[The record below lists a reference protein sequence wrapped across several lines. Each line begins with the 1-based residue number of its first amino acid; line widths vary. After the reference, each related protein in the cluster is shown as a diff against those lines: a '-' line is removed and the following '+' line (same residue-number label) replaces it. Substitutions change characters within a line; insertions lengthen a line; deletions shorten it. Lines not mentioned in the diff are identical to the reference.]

1 MDYLSCMKIVRKED
15 LPREKLARLG
25 AGELSLVEI
34 LTLII
39 SSGFAKHSATILAQ
53 ELINSVDGDLAVLA
67 RYNLFD
73 FKKLRGIGP
82 AKAALL
88 VASLELGRRRQIFES
103 STKLVIRNS
112 IDAYSLIKPYLADLI
127 REEFWVFH
135 LNRASTVVLAEKLSI
150 GGVSGTTVDIRLLY
164 KSALERLTSSIIL
177 AHNHPSNQMRPSSS
191 DIELTKQVVA
201 AGKIF
206 DIDVVD
212 HLIVGASTFYSF
224 ADEGK
229 LN

>member
-1 MDYLSCMKIVRKED
+1 MKITKKED
-15 LPREKLARLG
+15 MPREKLARLG
-25 AGELSLVEI
+25 ASDMSLVEI
-34 LTLII
+34 LTILIG
-39 SSGFAKHSATILAQ
+39 SGFAEHSASDLAKQ
-53 ELINSVDGDLAVLA
+53 LLTDIEGDLSVLA
-67 RYNLFD
+67 RYNSFD
-73 FKKLRGIGP
+73 FRKLKGIGP

-88 VASLELGRRRQIFES
+88 VAALELGRRRQIYES
-103 STKLVIRNS
+103 SSKLVIRNS
-112 IDAYSLIKPYLADLI
+112 VDAYGLIKPYLADLI

-177 AHNHPSNQMRPSSS
+177 AHNHPSDQMRPSRS
-191 DIELTKQVVA
+191 DIELTRQVVK

-212 HLIVGASTFYSF
+212 HLIVGASSFYSF

>member
-1 MDYLSCMKIVRKED
+1 MKIVRKED
-15 LPREKLARLG
+15 MPREKLARHG

-34 LTLII
+34 LTILI
-39 SSGFAKHSATILAQ
+39 SSGFANHSAADLAQ
-53 ELINSVDGDLAVLA
+53 GLVDSVAGDLSILA
-67 RYNLFD
+67 RYNVFD
-73 FKKLRGIGP
+73 FKKVTGLGD

-150 GGVSGTTVDIRLLY
+150 GGVSGTTVDIRLLF

-177 AHNHPSNQMRPSSS
+177 AHNHPSDQMRPSWS
-191 DIELTKQVVA
+191 DVELTKQVVK
-201 AGKIF
+201 AGKLF

>member
-1 MDYLSCMKIVRKED
+1 MKIVRKEER
-15 LPREKLARLG
+15 PREKLARLG
-25 AGELSLVEI
+25 AAELSLVEI
-34 LTLII
+34 LTLLI
-39 SSGFAKHSATILAQ
+39 SSGYANHSATALAKG
-53 ELINSVDGDLAVLA
+53 LVDSVDGDLAVLA
-67 RYNLFD
+67 RYNVFD
-73 FKKLRGIGP
+73 FKKVTGIGS

-103 STKLVIRNS
+103 SSKLVIRNS

-135 LNRASTVVLAEKLSI
+135 LNRASSVVLAEKLSI
-150 GGVSGTTVDIRLLY
+150 GGVSGTTVDIRLLF

-177 AHNHPSNQMRPSSS
+177 AHNHPSDQMRPSRS
-191 DIELTKQVVA
+191 DIELTKQVVK
-201 AGKIF
+201 AGKLF
-206 DIDVVD
+206 NIDVVD
-212 HLIVGASTFYSF
+212 HLIVGSSAFYSF

>member
-1 MDYLSCMKIVRKED
+1 MKITKKED
-15 LPREKLARLG
+15 MPREKLARLG
-25 AGELSLVEI
+25 ASDMSLVEI
-34 LTLII
+34 LTILIG
-39 SSGFAKHSATILAQ
+39 SGFAEHSASDLAKKLLADI
-53 ELINSVDGDLAVLA
+53 EGDLSMLA
-67 RYNLFD
+67 RYNSFD
-73 FKKLRGIGP
+73 FRKLKGIGP

-88 VASLELGRRRQIFES
+88 VAALELGRRRQIYES
-103 STKLVIRNS
+103 SSKLVIRNS
-112 IDAYSLIKPYLADLI
+112 VDAYSLIKPYLADLI

-177 AHNHPSNQMRPSSS
+177 AHNHPSDQMRPSRS
-191 DIELTKQVVA
+191 DIELTRQVVK

-212 HLIVGASTFYSF
+212 HLIVGASSFYSF

>member
-1 MDYLSCMKIVRKED
+1 MKIVRKED
-15 LPREKLARLG
+15 MPREKLARLG
-25 AGELSLVEI
+25 ASELSLVEI
-34 LTLII
+34 LTLLI
-39 SSGFAKHSATILAQ
+39 SSGFANHSATDLAQ
-53 ELINSVDGDLAVLA
+53 GLVDSVDGDLVVLA
-67 RYNLFD
+67 RFNVYD
-73 FKKLRGIGP
+73 FMKLPGIGS

-103 STKLVIRNS
+103 SSKLVIRNS

-150 GGVSGTTVDIRLLY
+150 GGVSGTTVDIRLLF

-177 AHNHPSNQMRPSSS
+177 AHNHPSDQMRPSKS
-191 DIELTKQVVA
+191 DIELTKQVVK
-201 AGKIF
+201 AGKLF
-206 DIDVVD
+206 NIDVVD
-212 HLIVGASTFYSF
+212 HLIVGATNFYSF

>member
-1 MDYLSCMKIVRKED
+1 MKIVRKAD

-39 SSGFAKHSATILAQ
+39 SSGFANHSALDLAQ
-53 ELINSVDGDLAVLA
+53 NLVHSVDGDLTVLA
-67 RYNLFD
+67 RYNIFD
-73 FKKLRGIGP
+73 FKKLKGIGT

-88 VASLELGRRRQIFES
+88 VASLELGRRRQLFES
-103 STKLVIRNS
+103 SSKLVIRNS
-112 IDAYSLIKPYLADLI
+112 VDAYSLIKPYLADLI

-150 GGVSGTTVDIRLLY
+150 GGVSGTTVDIRLLF

-177 AHNHPSNQMRPSSS
+177 AHNHPSDQMRPSRS
-191 DIELTKQVVA
+191 DIELTKQVVK
-201 AGKIF
+201 AGRLF

-212 HLIVGASTFYSF
+212 HLIVGASSFYSF

>member
-1 MDYLSCMKIVRKED
+1 MKINRKGD

-34 LTLII
+34 LTLLI
-39 SSGFAKHSATILAQ
+39 SSGYKNHSASDLAQ
-53 ELINSVDGDLAVLA
+53 GLVDSVEGDLAVLA
-67 RYNLFD
+67 RYNIYD
-73 FKKLRGIGP
+73 FKKVSGIGS
-82 AKAALL
+82 AKAAML
-88 VASLELGRRRQIFES
+88 VAALELGRRRQIFES
-103 STKLVIRNS
+103 RSKLVIRNS
-112 IDAYSLIKPYLADLI
+112 IDAYSIVKPYLADLI

-177 AHNHPSNQMRPSSS
+177 AHNHPSGQMRPSSF
-191 DIELTKQVVA
+191 DIEMTNQVMK
-201 AGKIF
+201 AGKLF
-206 DIDVVD
+206 GIDVVD
-212 HLIVGASTFYSF
+212 HLIVGASSFYSF

>member
-1 MDYLSCMKIVRKED
+1 MKIVRKED

-25 AGELSLVEI
+25 AADLSLVEI

-39 SSGFAKHSATILAQ
+39 SSGFANHSAAELAQ
-53 ELINSVDGDLAVLA
+53 NIVNAIDGDLSVLA

-73 FKKLRGIGP
+73 FKKMQGIGSS
-82 AKAALL
+82 KAALL
-88 VASLELGRRRQIFES
+88 VAAIELGRRRQIFES
-103 STKLVIRNS
+103 SSKLVIRNS

-150 GGVSGTTVDIRLLY
+150 GGVSGTTVDIRLLF

-177 AHNHPSNQMRPSSS
+177 AHNHPSDQMRPSIS
-191 DIELTKQVVA
+191 DIELTNQVVK
-201 AGKIF
+201 AGQLF

-212 HLIVGASTFYSF
+212 HLIIGSTTFYSF

>member
-1 MDYLSCMKIVRKED
+1 MKIVRKED

-39 SSGFAKHSATILAQ
+39 SSGFANHSAADLAHN
-53 ELINSVDGDLAVLA
+53 LVNSVDGDLAVLA
-67 RYNLFD
+67 RYNIFD
-73 FKKLRGIGP
+73 FKKLPGIGS

-103 STKLVIRNS
+103 SSKLIIRNS
-112 IDAYSLIKPYLADLI
+112 VDAYDLIKPYLADLI

-135 LNRASTVVLAEKLSI
+135 LNRANTVVLAEKLSI

-177 AHNHPSNQMRPSSS
+177 AHNHPSDQMRPSRS
-191 DIELTKQVVA
+191 DIELTKQVVK
-201 AGKIF
+201 AGNLF
-206 DIDVVD
+206 GIDVVD
-212 HLIVGASTFYSF
+212 HLIVGSSSFYSF

>member
-1 MDYLSCMKIVRKED
+1 MKITKKED
-15 LPREKLARLG
+15 MPREKLARLG
-25 AGELSLVEI
+25 ASDMSLVEI
-34 LTLII
+34 LTILIG
-39 SSGFAKHSATILAQ
+39 SGFAEHSASDLAKQ
-53 ELINSVDGDLAVLA
+53 LLTDIEGDLSVLA
-67 RYNLFD
+67 RYNSFD
-73 FKKLRGIGP
+73 FRKLKGIGP

-88 VASLELGRRRQIFES
+88 VAALELGRRRQIYES
-103 STKLVIRNS
+103 SSKLVIRNS
-112 IDAYSLIKPYLADLI
+112 VDAYSLIKPYLADLI

-177 AHNHPSNQMRPSSS
+177 AHNHPSDQMRPSRS
-191 DIELTKQVVA
+191 DIELTRQVVK

-212 HLIVGASTFYSF
+212 HLIVGASSFYSF

>member
-1 MDYLSCMKIVRKED
+1 MKIVRKED
-15 LPREKLARLG
+15 MPREKLARLG
-25 AGELSLVEI
+25 VGALSLVEI

-39 SSGFAKHSATILAQ
+39 NTGFAKHSAADLANQ
-53 ELINSVDGDLAVLA
+53 LVNAVDGDLSVLA
-67 RYNLFD
+67 RFNVFD
-73 FKKLRGIGP
+73 FKKMNGIGA

-103 STKLVIRNS
+103 SSKLVIRNS
-112 IDAYSLIKPYLADLI
+112 IDAYGLIKPYLADLI

-150 GGVSGTTVDIRLLY
+150 GGVSGTTVDLRLLF

-177 AHNHPSNQMRPSSS
+177 AHNHPSDQMRPSRS
-191 DIELTKQVVA
+191 DIELTKQVVK
-201 AGKIF
+201 AGKLF

-212 HLIVGASTFYSF
+212 HLIVGASSFYSF

>member
-1 MDYLSCMKIVRKED
+1 M
-15 LPREKLARLG
+15 PREKLARLG
-25 AGELSLVEI
+25 ASDMSLVEI
-34 LTLII
+34 LTILIG
-39 SSGFAKHSATILAQ
+39 SGFAEHSAADLAQ
-53 ELINSVDGDLAVLA
+53 QLLDTIENDLCVLA
-67 RYNLFD
+67 RYNSYD
-73 FKKLRGIGP
+73 FKKLKGIGP

-88 VASLELGRRRQIFES
+88 VAALELGRRRQIFES

-112 IDAYSLIKPYLADLI
+112 IDAYGLIKPYLADLI

-135 LNRASTVVLAEKLSI
+135 LNRASSVVLAEKLSI

-177 AHNHPSNQMRPSSS
+177 AHNHPSGQMRPSRS
-191 DIELTKQVVA
+191 DIELTKQVVK
-201 AGKIF
+201 AGKLF
-206 DIDVVD
+206 GIDVVD
-212 HLIVGASTFYSF
+212 HLIVGASSFYSF

>member
-1 MDYLSCMKIVRKED
+1 MKIVRKED
-15 LPREKLARLG
+15 MPREKLARIG
-25 AGELSLVEI
+25 AADLSLVEI

-39 SSGFAKHSATILAQ
+39 SSGFANHSAAELAQ
-53 ELINSVDGDLAVLA
+53 NIVNAIDGDLSVLA

-73 FKKLRGIGP
+73 FKKMQGIGSS
-82 AKAALL
+82 KAALL
-88 VASLELGRRRQIFES
+88 VAAIELGRRRQIFES
-103 STKLVIRNS
+103 SSKLVIRNS

-150 GGVSGTTVDIRLLY
+150 GGVSGTTVDIRLLF

-177 AHNHPSNQMRPSSS
+177 AHNHPSDQMRPSIS
-191 DIELTKQVVA
+191 DIELTNQVVK
-201 AGKIF
+201 AGQLF

-212 HLIVGASTFYSF
+212 HLIIGSTTFYSF

>member
-1 MDYLSCMKIVRKED
+1 MKIVRKED
-15 LPREKLARLG
+15 MPREKLARLG
-25 AGELSLVEI
+25 ASELSLVEI
-34 LTLII
+34 LTLLI
-39 SSGFAKHSATILAQ
+39 SSGFANHSATDLAQ
-53 ELINSVDGDLAVLA
+53 GLVDSVDGDLAVLA
-67 RYNLFD
+67 RFNVYD
-73 FKKLRGIGP
+73 FKKLPGIGS

-103 STKLVIRNS
+103 SSKLVIRNS

-150 GGVSGTTVDIRLLY
+150 GGVSGTTVDIRLLF

-177 AHNHPSNQMRPSSS
+177 AHNHPSDQMRPSKS
-191 DIELTKQVVA
+191 DIELTKQVVK
-201 AGKIF
+201 AGKLF
-206 DIDVVD
+206 NIDVVD
-212 HLIVGASTFYSF
+212 HLIVGATNFYSF

>member
-1 MDYLSCMKIVRKED
+1 MKIVKKED

-39 SSGFAKHSATILAQ
+39 SSGFADHSATELAQ
-53 ELINSVDGDLAVLA
+53 ELINSVEGDLSVLA
-67 RYNLFD
+67 RYNSFD
-73 FKKLRGIGP
+73 FKKLKGIGP

-112 IDAYSLIKPYLADLI
+112 MDAYSLIKPYLSDLI

-150 GGVSGTTVDIRLLY
+150 GGVSGTTVDIRLLF

-177 AHNHPSNQMRPSSS
+177 AHNHPSNQMRPSRS
-191 DIELTKQVVA
+191 DIELTNQVVA

-212 HLIVGASTFYSF
+212 HLIVGATTFYSF

>member
-1 MDYLSCMKIVRKED
+1 MKITKKED
-15 LPREKLARLG
+15 MAREKLARLG
-25 AGELSLVEI
+25 ASDMSLVEI
-34 LTLII
+34 LTILIG
-39 SSGFAKHSATILAQ
+39 SGFAEHSAADLAKQ
-53 ELINSVDGDLAVLA
+53 LLTDIDGDLSMLA
-67 RYNLFD
+67 RYNSFD
-73 FKKLRGIGP
+73 FRKLKGIGP

-88 VASLELGRRRQIFES
+88 VAALELGRRRQIYES
-103 STKLVIRNS
+103 SSKLVIRNS
-112 IDAYSLIKPYLADLI
+112 VDAYSLIKPYLADLI

-177 AHNHPSNQMRPSSS
+177 AHNHPSDQMRPSRS
-191 DIELTKQVVA
+191 DIELTRQVVK

-212 HLIVGASTFYSF
+212 HLIVGASSFYSF

>member
-1 MDYLSCMKIVRKED
+1 MKITKKED
-15 LPREKLARLG
+15 MPREKLARFG
-25 AGELSLVEI
+25 ASDMSLVEI
-34 LTLII
+34 LTILIG
-39 SSGFAKHSATILAQ
+39 SGFAGHSAADLAKQ
-53 ELINSVDGDLAVLA
+53 LLTDIDGDLSVLA
-67 RYNLFD
+67 RFNSFD
-73 FKKLRGIGP
+73 FKKLKGIGP

-88 VASLELGRRRQIFES
+88 VAALELGRRRQIYES
-103 STKLVIRNS
+103 SSKLVIRNS
-112 IDAYSLIKPYLADLI
+112 VDAYSIIKPYLADLI

-177 AHNHPSNQMRPSSS
+177 AHNHPSDQMRPSRS
-191 DIELTKQVVA
+191 DIELTRQVVK
-201 AGKIF
+201 AGRIF

-212 HLIVGASTFYSF
+212 HLIVGASSFYSF

>member
-1 MDYLSCMKIVRKED
+1 M
-15 LPREKLARLG
+15 PREKLARLG
-25 AGELSLVEI
+25 ASDMSLVEI
-34 LTLII
+34 LTILIG
-39 SSGFAKHSATILAQ
+39 SGFAEHSAADLAKQ
-53 ELINSVDGDLAVLA
+53 LLTDIDGDLSMLA
-67 RYNLFD
+67 RYNSFD
-73 FKKLRGIGP
+73 FRKLKGIGP

-88 VASLELGRRRQIFES
+88 VAALELGRRRQIYES
-103 STKLVIRNS
+103 SSKLVIRNS
-112 IDAYSLIKPYLADLI
+112 VDAYSLIKPYLADLI

-177 AHNHPSNQMRPSSS
+177 AHNHPSNQMRPSRS
-191 DIELTKQVVA
+191 DIELTRQVVK

-212 HLIVGASTFYSF
+212 HLIVGASSFYSF

>member
-1 MDYLSCMKIVRKED
+1 MKIVRKAD

-39 SSGFAKHSATILAQ
+39 SSGFANHSALDLAQ
-53 ELINSVDGDLAVLA
+53 NLVHSVDGDLTVLA
-67 RYNLFD
+67 RYNIFD
-73 FKKLRGIGP
+73 FKKLNGIGT

-88 VASLELGRRRQIFES
+88 VASLELGRRRQLFES
-103 STKLVIRNS
+103 SSKLVIRNS
-112 IDAYSLIKPYLADLI
+112 VDAYSLIKPYLADLI

-150 GGVSGTTVDIRLLY
+150 GGVSGTTVDIRLLF

-177 AHNHPSNQMRPSSS
+177 AHNHPSNQMRPSRS
-191 DIELTKQVVA
+191 DIELTKQVVK
-201 AGKIF
+201 AGRLF

-212 HLIVGASTFYSF
+212 HLIVGASSFYSF

>member
-1 MDYLSCMKIVRKED
+1 M
-15 LPREKLARLG
+15 PREKLARIG
-25 AGELSLVEI
+25 ASEMSLVEI
-34 LTLII
+34 LTILIG
-39 SSGFAKHSATILAQ
+39 SGFAEHSASELAKS
-53 ELINSVDGDLAVLA
+53 LIQSVDGDLSTLA

-73 FKKLRGIGP
+73 FVKLKGIGP

-88 VASLELGRRRQIFES
+88 VASLELGRRRQIFETS
-103 STKLVIRNS
+103 SKLVIRNS

-164 KSALERLTSSIIL
+164 KSALEQLTSSIIL
-177 AHNHPSNQMRPSSS
+177 AHNHPSDQMRPSRA
-191 DIELTKQVVA
+191 DIELTKQVVS
-201 AGKIF
+201 AGKLF
-206 DIDVVD
+206 GIDVVD
-212 HLIVGASTFYSF
+212 HLIVGASSFYSF

>member
-1 MDYLSCMKIVRKED
+1 M
-15 LPREKLARLG
+15 PREKLARHG
-25 AGELSLVEI
+25 AGELSLVELITI
-34 LTLII
+34 LI
-39 SSGFAKHSATILAQ
+39 SSGFANHSAADLAQ
-53 ELINSVDGDLAVLA
+53 GLVKSVDGDLSILA
-67 RYNLFD
+67 RYNVFD
-73 FKKLRGIGP
+73 FKKVTGIGM

-103 STKLVIRNS
+103 SSKLVIRNS

-150 GGVSGTTVDIRLLY
+150 GGVSGTTVDIRLLF

-177 AHNHPSNQMRPSSS
+177 AHNHPSDQMRPSWS
-191 DIELTKQVVA
+191 DIELTKQVVQ
-201 AGKIF
+201 AGKLF

-229 LN
+229 LK

>member
-1 MDYLSCMKIVRKED
+1 M
-15 LPREKLARLG
+15 PREKLARLG
-25 AGELSLVEI
+25 ASDMSLVEI
-34 LTLII
+34 LTILIG
-39 SSGFAKHSATILAQ
+39 SGFAEHSAADLAQ
-53 ELINSVDGDLAVLA
+53 QLLDTIENDLCVLA
-67 RYNLFD
+67 RYNSYD
-73 FKKLRGIGP
+73 FKKLKGIGP

-88 VASLELGRRRQIFES
+88 VAALELGRRRQIFES

-112 IDAYSLIKPYLADLI
+112 IDAYGLIKPYLADLI

-135 LNRASTVVLAEKLSI
+135 LNRASSVVLAEKLSI

-177 AHNHPSNQMRPSSS
+177 AHNHPSGQMRPSRS
-191 DIELTKQVVA
+191 DIELTKQVVK
-201 AGKIF
+201 AGKLF
-206 DIDVVD
+206 GIDVVD
-212 HLIVGASTFYSF
+212 HLIVGASSFYSS

>member
-1 MDYLSCMKIVRKED
+1 M
-15 LPREKLARLG
+15 
-25 AGELSLVEI
+25 SLVEI
-34 LTLII
+34 LTILIG
-39 SSGFAKHSATILAQ
+39 SGFAEHSASDLAKQ
-53 ELINSVDGDLAVLA
+53 LLTDIEGDLSVLA
-67 RYNLFD
+67 RYNSFD
-73 FKKLRGIGP
+73 FRKLKGIGP

-88 VASLELGRRRQIFES
+88 VAALELGRRRQIYES
-103 STKLVIRNS
+103 SSKLVIRNS
-112 IDAYSLIKPYLADLI
+112 VDAYSLIKPYLADLI

-177 AHNHPSNQMRPSSS
+177 AHNHPSDQMRPSRS
-191 DIELTKQVVA
+191 DIELTRQVVK

-212 HLIVGASTFYSF
+212 HLIVGASSFYSF

>member
-1 MDYLSCMKIVRKED
+1 
-15 LPREKLARLG
+15 
-25 AGELSLVEI
+25 
-34 LTLII
+34 
-39 SSGFAKHSATILAQ
+39 
-53 ELINSVDGDLAVLA
+53 
-67 RYNLFD
+67 
-73 FKKLRGIGP
+73 
-82 AKAALL
+82 
-88 VASLELGRRRQIFES
+88 
-103 STKLVIRNS
+103 VIRNS
-112 IDAYSLIKPYLADLI
+112 VDAYSLIKPYLADLI

-177 AHNHPSNQMRPSSS
+177 AHNHPSDQMRPSRS
-191 DIELTKQVVA
+191 DIELTRQVVK

-212 HLIVGASTFYSF
+212 HLIVGASSFYSF

>member
-1 MDYLSCMKIVRKED
+1 MKITKKED
-15 LPREKLARLG
+15 MPREKLARLG
-25 AGELSLVEI
+25 ASDMSLVEI
-34 LTLII
+34 LTILIG
-39 SSGFAKHSATILAQ
+39 SGFAEHSAADLAKQ
-53 ELINSVDGDLAVLA
+53 LLTDIDGDLSMLA
-67 RYNLFD
+67 RYNSFD
-73 FKKLRGIGP
+73 FRKLKGIGP

-88 VASLELGRRRQIFES
+88 VAALELGRRRQIYES
-103 STKLVIRNS
+103 SSKLVIRNS
-112 IDAYSLIKPYLADLI
+112 VDAYSLIKPYLADLI

-177 AHNHPSNQMRPSSS
+177 AHNHPSDQMRPSRS
-191 DIELTKQVVA
+191 DIELTRHVVK

-212 HLIVGASTFYSF
+212 HLIVGASSFYSF

>member
-1 MDYLSCMKIVRKED
+1 MEITKKED
-15 LPREKLARLG
+15 MPREKLARLG
-25 AGELSLVEI
+25 ASDMSLVEI
-34 LTLII
+34 LTILIG
-39 SSGFAKHSATILAQ
+39 SGFAEHSAADLAKQ
-53 ELINSVDGDLAVLA
+53 LLTDIDGDLSLLA
-67 RYNLFD
+67 RYNSFD
-73 FKKLRGIGP
+73 FRKLKGIGP

-88 VASLELGRRRQIFES
+88 VAALELGRRRQIYES
-103 STKLVIRNS
+103 SSKLVIRNS
-112 IDAYSLIKPYLADLI
+112 VDAYSLIKPYLADLI

-177 AHNHPSNQMRPSSS
+177 AHNHPSDQMRPSRS
-191 DIELTKQVVA
+191 DIELTRQVVK

-212 HLIVGASTFYSF
+212 HLIVGASSFYSF

>member
-1 MDYLSCMKIVRKED
+1 MNIVRKDE

-39 SSGFAKHSATILAQ
+39 GSGYAEHSAAHLAA
-53 ELINSVDGDLAVLA
+53 LVVKSIDGDLSKLA
-67 RYNLFD
+67 RYNTFD
-73 FKKLRGIGP
+73 FLKLKGIGS

-103 STKLVIRNS
+103 SANLVIRNS
-112 IDAYSLIKPYLADLI
+112 VDAYRLIRPYLADLI

-135 LNRASTVVLAEKLSI
+135 LDRASSVVLAEKLSV
-150 GGVSGTTVDIRLLY
+150 GGVSGTMVDIRLLY

-177 AHNHPSNQMRPSSS
+177 AHNHPSGQMRPSSS
-191 DIELTKQVVA
+191 DEDLTKQVVK
-201 AGKIF
+201 AGKLF

-212 HLIVGASTFYSF
+212 HLIIGATDFYSF

>member
-1 MDYLSCMKIVRKED
+1 MKITKKED
-15 LPREKLARLG
+15 MPREKLARLG
-25 AGELSLVEI
+25 ASDMSLVEI
-34 LTLII
+34 LTILIG
-39 SSGFAKHSATILAQ
+39 SGFAEHSAADLAKQ
-53 ELINSVDGDLAVLA
+53 LLTDIDGDLSLLA
-67 RYNLFD
+67 RYNSFD
-73 FKKLRGIGP
+73 FRKLKGIGP

-88 VASLELGRRRQIFES
+88 VAALELGRRRQIYES
-103 STKLVIRNS
+103 SSKLVIRNS
-112 IDAYSLIKPYLADLI
+112 VDAYSLIKPYLADLI

-177 AHNHPSNQMRPSSS
+177 AHNHPSDQMRPSRS
-191 DIELTKQVVA
+191 DIELTRQVVK

-212 HLIVGASTFYSF
+212 HLIVGASSFYSF

>member
-1 MDYLSCMKIVRKED
+1 M
-15 LPREKLARLG
+15 PREKLARLG
-25 AGELSLVEI
+25 ASDMSLVEI
-34 LTLII
+34 LTILIG
-39 SSGFAKHSATILAQ
+39 SGFAEHSASDLAKQ
-53 ELINSVDGDLAVLA
+53 LLTDIEGDLSVLA
-67 RYNLFD
+67 RYNSFD
-73 FKKLRGIGP
+73 FRKLKGIGP

-88 VASLELGRRRQIFES
+88 VAALELGRRRQIYES
-103 STKLVIRNS
+103 SSKLVIRNS
-112 IDAYSLIKPYLADLI
+112 VDAYSLIKPYLADLI

-164 KSALERLTSSIIL
+164 NSALERLTSSIIL
-177 AHNHPSNQMRPSSS
+177 AHNHPSDQMRPSRS
-191 DIELTKQVVA
+191 DIELTRQVVK

-212 HLIVGASTFYSF
+212 HLIVGASSFYSF

>member
-1 MDYLSCMKIVRKED
+1 MKTVRKED
-15 LPREKLARLG
+15 MPREKLARVG
-25 AGELSLVEI
+25 ASDMSLVEI
-34 LTLII
+34 LTILIG
-39 SSGFAKHSATILAQ
+39 SGFAEHSAADLAQ
-53 ELINSVDGDLAVLA
+53 NVLDTIDNDLCVLA
-67 RYNLFD
+67 RYNSYD
-73 FKKLRGIGP
+73 FKKLKGIGP
-82 AKAALL
+82 AKASLL
-88 VASLELGRRRQIFES
+88 VAALELGRRRQIFES

-135 LNRASTVVLAEKLSI
+135 LNRASSVVLAEKLSI

-177 AHNHPSNQMRPSSS
+177 AHNHPSGQMRPSRS
-191 DIELTKQVVA
+191 DIELTKQVVK

-206 DIDVVD
+206 GIDVVD
-212 HLIVGASTFYSF
+212 HLIVGSSCFYSF

>member
-1 MDYLSCMKIVRKED
+1 M
-15 LPREKLARLG
+15 PREKLARLG
-25 AGELSLVEI
+25 ASDMSLVEI
-34 LTLII
+34 LTILIG
-39 SSGFAKHSATILAQ
+39 SGFAEHSASDLAKKLLADI
-53 ELINSVDGDLAVLA
+53 EGDLSMLA
-67 RYNLFD
+67 RYNSFD
-73 FKKLRGIGP
+73 FRKLKGIGP

-88 VASLELGRRRQIFES
+88 VAALELGRRRQIYES
-103 STKLVIRNS
+103 SSKLVIRNS
-112 IDAYSLIKPYLADLI
+112 VDAYSLIKPYLADLI

-177 AHNHPSNQMRPSSS
+177 AHNHPSDQMRPSRS
-191 DIELTKQVVA
+191 DIELTRQVVK

-212 HLIVGASTFYSF
+212 HLIVGASSFYSF